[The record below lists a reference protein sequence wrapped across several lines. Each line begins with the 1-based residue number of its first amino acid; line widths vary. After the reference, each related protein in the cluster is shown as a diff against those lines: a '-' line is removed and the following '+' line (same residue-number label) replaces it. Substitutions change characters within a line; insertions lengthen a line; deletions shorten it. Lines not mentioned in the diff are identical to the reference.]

1 MSRSSSRNSSG
12 VSVFGRPEINIGDVT
27 TKPIG
32 ILKKRTE
39 STLSHTF
46 KVELQVYPTYS
57 LDVQDFKNDDRIPFT
72 AQDTFNTSRVVENI
86 EMTLN
91 DNNDESGICSCCLL
105 KADLD
110 STSLIFNERDSTE
123 DMCCVD
129 HICGNHSLKHTKYS
143 SLASELNHER
153 SLTVDE
159 SEQRYQPFQSES
171 VLEGNSGSTSS
182 KIQPQRHI
190 PDTKRLQFLEN
201 AGAIKCWFLQGS
213 LLINVILVFACLF
226 FFLQIKHSPRND
238 IQHKE
243 AQSSTLCVMDNHNH
257 PMCTNHSMHLQYL
270 LHIVSMILYL
280 LFSFLINYYLMCG
293 ILLTAR

>member
-12 VSVFGRPEINIGDVT
+12 VSVFERPEINIGDVT

-39 STLSHTF
+39 STLSLTF
-46 KVELQVYPTYS
+46 KVGLQ
-57 LDVQDFKNDDRIPFT
+57 VQDFENDDNTPFT

-91 DNNDESGICSCCLL
+91 GNNDESGICSCCLR

-110 STSLIFNERDSTE
+110 STSLMFNERDSTE
-123 DMCCVD
+123 DIGCVN
-129 HICGNHSLKHTKYS
+129 HICGNHSLNNTKYS

-159 SEQRYQPFQSES
+159 SKQRYQPFQSES
-171 VLEGNSGSTSS
+171 VLEGNSGSISS

-226 FFLQIKHSPRND
+226 FFLQIKHNPRND
-238 IQHKE
+238 IQHKK

-257 PMCTNHSMHLQYL
+257 PMCTDHSMYLQYL

-280 LFSFLINYYLMCG
+280 LFSFLIYLLCK
-293 ILLTAR
+293 ITI

>member
-12 VSVFGRPEINIGDVT
+12 VFVFGRPEINIGDVT

-32 ILKKRTE
+32 ILKKKTE
-39 STLSHTF
+39 STLSLTF
-46 KVELQVYPTYS
+46 KVELQVYPTCS
-57 LDVQDFKNDDRIPFT
+57 LDVQDFENDDRIPFT

-91 DNNDESGICSCCLL
+91 DNDESGICSCCLL

-129 HICGNHSLKHTKYS
+129 HICGNHSIKNTKYS

-159 SEQRYQPFQSES
+159 SKQRYQQFQSES
-171 VLEGNSGSTSS
+171 VHERDSGNISS

-226 FFLQIKHSPRND
+226 FFLQIKLNPRND

-257 PMCTNHSMHLQYL
+257 PMCTNHSMYLQYL
-270 LHIVSMILYL
+270 LHIVSMISYL
-280 LFSFLINYYLMCG
+280 LFSFLIYLLCK
-293 ILLTAR
+293 ITI